1 MRRSTKEKCILC
13 FLALGW
19 AAFLLGMT
27 WDTRGAENTNNVE
40 LSTVEER
47 EVPCAI
53 FELEIEAEEEPIVEE
68 PVVTRYSAIAE
79 SISQKEKGLMAMVV
93 YHESRGESHEGQRAV
108 AEVVL
113 NRVLSAEFPGTVEK
127 VIYQKW
133 NGFYQ
138 FSCAPALTTA
148 AIAEPAALANAFDIV
163 DEVLSETEY
172 AIPAHYCYFSTGST
186 KKADH
191 IKIGHHTF
199 R

>member
-1 MRRSTKEKCILC
+1 MRRSTKEKMIFCM
-13 FLALGW
+13 LALGW
-19 AAFLLGMT
+19 VLFL
-27 WDTRGAENTNNVE
+27 TRMVTSRQQAENLSNVE
-40 LSTVEER
+40 LSTVEEQ

-53 FELEIEAEEEPIVEE
+53 SEIVAEPEPIIEE

-93 YHESRGESHEGQRAV
+93 YHESRGEPHDGQRAV
-108 AEVVL
+108 AEVIL
-113 NRVLSAEFPGTVEK
+113 NRTLSDQFPGTIEK
-127 VIYQKW
+127 VIYQKY
-133 NGFYQ
+133 NGKYQ

-148 AIAEPAALANAFDIV
+148 AIQEPGALANCFDVV
-163 DEVLSETEY
+163 DEVLAETEY
-172 AIPAHYCYFSTGST
+172 AVPAHYYFFSTGST

>member
-1 MRRSTKEKCILC
+1 MRRSTKEKWILC

-19 AAFLLGMT
+19 VAFLIGMT
-27 WDTRGAENTNNVE
+27 WNKQEAEDTNNVE
-40 LSTVEER
+40 LSTVEEQ

-53 FELEIEAEEEPIVEE
+53 CELEIESEEEPVAEE

-93 YHESRGESHEGQRAV
+93 YHESRGESHDGQRAV
-108 AEVVL
+108 AEVVC
-113 NRVLSAEFPGTVEK
+113 NRVLSAEFPSTVEE

-163 DEVLSETEY
+163 EEVLTETEY
-172 AIPAHYCYFSTGST
+172 AVPAHYYYFSTGST

>member
-1 MRRSTKEKCILC
+1 MRRSTKEKWILC

-19 AAFLLGMT
+19 VAFLIGMT
-27 WDTRGAENTNNVE
+27 WNKKEAEDTNNVE
-40 LSTVEER
+40 LSTVEEQ

-53 FELEIEAEEEPIVEE
+53 CELEIETGEDPIIEEPA
-68 PVVTRYSAIAE
+68 VTRYSAIAE

-93 YHESRGESHEGQRAV
+93 YHESRGESHDGQRAV

-113 NRVLSAEFPGTVEK
+113 NRVLSAEFPSTVEK

-133 NGFYQ
+133 KGFYQ
-138 FSCAPALTTA
+138 VSCAPALTTA

-191 IKIGHHTF
+191 IKIGNHTF